1 MPHET
6 REQAE
11 NEAKKLGIPISQV
24 VKSDK
29 GYFIA
34 PQGIKTQSAKNAY
47 ASCRADGKGKEYCSK
62 VAWTIENQIKG

>member
-1 MPHET
+1 MPHKNK
-6 REQAE
+6 QDAE
-11 NEAKKLGIPISQV
+11 KEARRLGIPISQV

-62 VAWTIENQIKG
+62 VAWTIEKQIKG